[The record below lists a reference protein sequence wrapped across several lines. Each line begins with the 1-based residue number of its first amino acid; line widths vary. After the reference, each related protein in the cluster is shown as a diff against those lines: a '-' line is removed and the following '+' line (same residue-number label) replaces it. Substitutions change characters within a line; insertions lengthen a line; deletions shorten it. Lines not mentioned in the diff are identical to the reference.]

1 MTDRQSK
8 DWEEEQG
15 RIDFIRK
22 TIDKKVDD
30 LLKNAGSVSSDV
42 LNLRKTFWEDV
53 TVNFDEADD
62 VAETAASIKQQAEL
76 LSERERTHKQLDKH
90 LQTLARLKFSPYFG
104 RIDFAEEGERE
115 IEGVYIG
122 IGSLMD
128 GKEEDFLIYDWRA
141 PISSL
146 YYDYGPGSAQY
157 NTPGG
162 LIKGEIK
169 LKRQFIIRAGVLKGM
184 FETGITIGDEI
195 LQEVLGEN
203 SSTQMKTIVAT
214 IQREQ
219 NRIIRNEQS
228 NLLVVQGVAGSGK
241 TSAALQR
248 VAYLLYRFRE
258 TLNAENILLFS
269 PNPLFNSY
277 VSTVLPELGEEN
289 MQQFTFQEFIIQ
301 QIGSEFEIEDAF
313 TQIESL
319 LNDGNEDE
327 RSQRRTSGIRFKGS
341 LAFKKMIDDYVHL
354 LSNNGIQFK
363 DLLFRKEVL
372 FSKQAIYEY
381 FYSLDVKLPIPNR
394 LQLVKEWLLK
404 ELKQK
409 VKLERNKPWVEDEIQ
424 FLDKE
429 EYMQAFAQLG
439 SKNGYTEN
447 TFDDFEREQKL
458 LSEMVVK
465 DRLKPVFAR
474 VKKLQFVD
482 MRQIYSSL
490 FEIESDHAGKIGTD
504 WKMIAEYTVQQLAQ
518 KKMAYEDAA
527 PFAYLQDLIKG
538 KRAANGVRH
547 IFIDE
552 AQDYTP
558 FQFAVIRRFF
568 PYSKVTLLG
577 DFNQAIFSGATG
589 APSVLAEISKNE
601 QEIELIQLLKTYRST
616 RPIVEFTSELI
627 ENGNNIQAFNR
638 SGEKPTLTIIKN
650 QEELNSAVLKKISLL
665 KEKRFSTIAVI
676 CRTAKESKEVYDEL
690 KEQIPVHLIEKGT
703 ITFEKGVVII
713 PAYLAKGIEFDGVL
727 LYDISKYQRE
737 SERKLF
743 YTACTR
749 AMHELHLFTSN
760 GISPLMKNLDSQKY
774 VLSK

>member
-1 MTDRQSK
+1 MIDRQSK
-8 DWEEEQG
+8 DWKEEQG

-30 LLKNAGSVSSDV
+30 LLRKTGSVSSDV
-42 LNLRKTFWEDV
+42 LNLRKSFWEDV

-76 LSERERTHKQLDKH
+76 LSERERTHKQLDKQ
-90 LQTLARLKFSPYFG
+90 LQTLALLKFSPYFG

-115 IEGVYIG
+115 TEHIYIG

-146 YYDYGPGSAQY
+146 YYDYGPGPAHY
-157 NTPGG
+157 LTPGG
-162 LIKGEIK
+162 MIEGEIK
-169 LKRQFIIRAGVLKGM
+169 LKRQFIIRSGMMKGM

-195 LQEVLGEN
+195 LQEVLGGN

-219 NRIIRNEQS
+219 NRIIRNERS

-289 MQQFTFQEFIIQ
+289 MQQYTFQEYINQ
-301 QIGSEFEIEDAF
+301 RIGAEFEIEDAF

-319 LNDGNEDE
+319 LNNGNEDE
-327 RSQRRTSGIRFKGS
+327 RFQIRINGIRFKGS
-341 LAFKKMIDDYVHL
+341 LAFKKMIDDYVLL
-354 LSNNGIQFK
+354 LSKK
-363 DLLFRKEVL
+363 DIHFQDILFRKEIL
-372 FSKQAIYEY
+372 FSKKAIYEY
-381 FYSLDVKLPIPNR
+381 FYSLDGNLPIPNR

-404 ELKQK
+404 ELKKK
-409 VKLERNKPWVEDEIQ
+409 VKLERNKSWVEDEIQ

-429 EYMQAFAQLG
+429 DYMEAFALLG
-439 SKNGYTEN
+439 SKNGYNES

-458 LSEMVVK
+458 LSEMVIK
-465 DRLKPVFAR
+465 EKLKPVFTR
-474 VKKLQFVD
+474 VKKLQFID
-482 MRQIYSSL
+482 MRKIYSKL
-490 FEIESDHAGKIGTD
+490 FESDHAGKMVAD
-504 WKMIAEYTVQQLAQ
+504 WKMIAEYTVQQVNQ
-518 KKMAYEDAA
+518 MKMAYEDAA

-538 KRAANGVRH
+538 NRSATGVRH

-589 APSVLAEISKNE
+589 APSVLAEISNNE
-601 QEIELIQLLKTYRST
+601 NEIELIQLLKTYRST

-627 ENGNNIQAFNR
+627 ENGKNIQAFNR
-638 SGEKPTLTIIKN
+638 SGEKPTITMTKN
-650 QEELNSAVLKKISLL
+650 QEDLNSAVLKKIALL
-665 KEKRFSTIAVI
+665 KEKRYSTIAVI
-676 CRTAKESKEVYDEL
+676 CRTAMESKEVYSKL
-690 KEQIPVHLIEKGT
+690 KEHVPVHLVEKGT

-727 LYDISKYQRE
+727 LYDISQYQRE
-737 SERKLF
+737 TERKLF

-749 AMHELHLFTSN
+749 AMHELHLFASK
-760 GISPLMKNLDSQKY
+760 GISPLMKNVDLKKY
-774 VLSK
+774 VSSS